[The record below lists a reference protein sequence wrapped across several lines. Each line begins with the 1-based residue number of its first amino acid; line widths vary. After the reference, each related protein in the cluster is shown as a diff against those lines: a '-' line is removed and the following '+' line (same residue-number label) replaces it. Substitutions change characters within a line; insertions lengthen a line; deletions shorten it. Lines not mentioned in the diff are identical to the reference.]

1 MDADRIAP
9 LLVDL
14 VTWRDYRKRTKIGET
29 IAVIAGESLL
39 LERAASICLSELS
52 GGTQFG

>member
-1 MDADRIAP
+1 VDADRIAP